1 MLVRDIGEFGLIE
14 RIARM
19 LPVSS
24 HNVVTGI
31 GDDVAVL
38 RTSGPEYLLAT
49 CDIQV
54 EGVHF
59 IREAITAYQLGRKVV
74 AINVS
79 DIASMGGIPRWA
91 LISLAIPDDTQV
103 EFIEELYRGM
113 REQASLADALIVG
126 GNVSRME
133 SRIAV
138 DLTLLGEIPPEH
150 LLLRSTARTG
160 DAVLVTGSPG
170 ESRAGLELIRR
181 EKLEVGGETRRM
193 LIAKHLMPQPRL
205 REGQLLGRSGL
216 VHAMIDISDGLLAD
230 LGHICRA
237 SAKGAELQAAL
248 LPVSDSLTEAA
259 GSAGS
264 DALEWLLSGGE
275 DYELL
280 FTALPDAVPLLQKML
295 LDETGIRCTWIG
307 NITDEAGHISLRL
320 PEGNRVVIPSGKG
333 WDHFAGYEQ
342 KEENR

>member
-1 MLVRDIGEFGLIE
+1 MLVRDIGEFGLID

-19 LPVSS
+19 FPTGS
-24 HNVVTGI
+24 HNVVIGI

-59 IREAITAYQLGRKVV
+59 IREAITAFQLGRKVV

-79 DIASMGGIPRWA
+79 DIASMGGSPRWA
-91 LISLAIPDDTQV
+91 LVSLAIPDDTPV
-103 EFIEELYRGM
+103 AFIEELYAGM
-113 REQASLADALIVG
+113 REQAVLAGAYIVG

-133 SRIAV
+133 SRIAI
-138 DLTLLGEIPPEH
+138 DLTLLGEIAPER
-150 LLLRSTARTG
+150 LVLRSTARAG
-160 DAVLVTGSPG
+160 DAILVTGAPG

-181 EKLEVGGETRRM
+181 RELQVDGDVRRR
-193 LIAKHLMPQPRL
+193 LIEKHLMPQPRL
-205 REGQLLGRSGL
+205 AEGQLLGRSGL

-237 SAKGAELQAAL
+237 SGLGAELRADMPPLSESL
-248 LPVSDSLTEAA
+248 LEAA
-259 GSAGS
+259 GAAGA
-264 DALEWLLSGGE
+264 DPLDWMLSGGE

-280 FTALPDAVPLLQKML
+280 FTASPDAVSRLRDLLL
-295 LDETGIRCTWIG
+295 TGTGTQCAYIG
-307 NITDEAGHISLRL
+307 NITDAAGPISLRRSG
-320 PEGNRVVIPSGKG
+320 ESSVIIPAGRG
-333 WDHFAGYEQ
+333 WDHFAGD
-342 KEENR
+342 K